1 MVACVLAIAVLNIG
15 LGFALAVYLARPQ
28 GCRTVGT
35 EQGATV
41 DWAPGAQSHR
51 ALAPQ
56 KTPGHAASVGP
67 FARGEQ
73 GIVPQTVEGLKTQ
86 VQQCNEYL
94 TGLESQVVGPSGGD
108 SCGVAQS
115 G

>member
-1 MVACVLAIAVLNIG
+1 MVACILAIAVLNIG

-35 EQGATV
+35 EQGATD
-41 DWAPGAQSHR
+41 DWSVGAPSHR

-56 KTPGHAASVGP
+56 ETRGHAASVGP
-67 FARGEQ
+67 FSVRER
-73 GIVPQTVEGLKTQ
+73 GIVPQTVEGLKTR

-94 TGLESQVVGPSGGD
+94 TGLESQVVGTPGGD